1 MAKVD
6 GELKEWWL
14 GKREEIKSRL
24 SEFKQVRDA
33 GEKRIFEE
41 LCFCLLTP
49 QSSAKA
55 ADRAMRHMSRTGLLY
70 RGSSEQISKVISG
83 SGVLYAKNKARYL
96 VEAREKLMGDDAQI
110 SFSDL
115 LVKDPVR
122 ARENVAGNIKG
133 IGYKESSHFLRNI
146 GYEGLAILD
155 RHILRTLWEAGVID
169 YLPPT
174 ISKKTYM
181 DLEKRLLDYADRL
194 QIPPDALDLVMWSAR
209 TGRVF
214 K

>member
-55 ADRAMRHMSRTGLLY
+55 ADRAMRHMTRTGLLY

-83 SGVLYAKNKARYL
+83 SGVLYAN
-96 VEAREKLMGDDAQI
+96 
-110 SFSDL
+110 
-115 LVKDPVR
+115 
-122 ARENVAGNIKG
+122 
-133 IGYKESSHFLRNI
+133 
-146 GYEGLAILD
+146 
-155 RHILRTLWEAGVID
+155 
-169 YLPPT
+169 
-174 ISKKTYM
+174 KKTGF
-181 DLEKRLLDYADRL
+181 AGT
-194 QIPPDALDLVMWSAR
+194 SS
-209 TGRVF
+209 
-214 K
+214 